1 MQPYVITCCSTVD
14 LSRDYLEEK
23 AIPFVCFRF
32 NMDGKDYQ
40 DDLGK
45 TMPLATFYQKLGA
58 GSVSKTAQVNI
69 QEFMEFFEPLL
80 REGKDILH
88 ISLSSALSGTF
99 NSANV
104 AKTELLEKYPDRRIE
119 IVDSLGASSG
129 SGLLVTTLVEMKE
142 NGDSFDKVHTWAE
155 ANKLNIHH
163 WFFSTDLTSYI
174 RGGRISRTAGF
185 IGGVLGICP
194 LLNMDNT
201 GHLVPRE
208 KVRLKKR
215 VIKVIVEKMV
225 AHANG
230 GTDYDGKCFI
240 SHSACLEDAKAVA
253 TLVEATFPHL
263 VGKVVINDIG
273 TVIGSHTGPGTVA
286 LFFMGDKRVN

>member
-129 SGLLVTTLVEMKE
+129 SGLLVTTLVAMKE